1 MLLKCTPGVLASHLL
16 AAIAVADQISLDELW
31 VHAREKLVT
40 DFVDDFQKNIIWRA
54 LAPNAGVLFV
64 VRVSG
69 CEVPGATTFSYA
81 ALQLHAPDHSID
93 FSPTDKCKYMY
104 LAGTTNYHKLVA
116 SLGEKPLQMLA
127 VIARHGADGIL
138 NGQLAQESGQDI
150 RSIGM
155 RLQKLEAAGL
165 VICRSVYVD
174 KKHTNHL
181 MHMRFAPDSL
191 VAKQNAEVVDDICMT
206 RDVKRTKTV
215 ILDALRHA
223 PNQMR
228 GFADLKK
235 DLRLDRSVSEEKFF
249 KTVCNKLHHD
259 GYLEKVQV
267 ELPHTK
273 QRVYALRFIRDIGD
287 DTAEG
292 AVDDS
297 GVADETGDAGD
308 DNVADA
314 EDAASN
320 VNKTVCAARPSFNLV
335 FPPFHQ
341 MFHEIMV
348 RGAEGAKIGEIF
360 KSMLGIADFRP
371 FSRLFE
377 VLPTYL
383 SNSKTLKPYKKYA
396 EPYDEYLAAKLYDH
410 EGRVKFY
417 RYFVTSVCKETRPK
431 PAKYVLAPKSNKHTL
446 QDLERRLKTSVG
458 RISTDAILSKRKRLL
473 AATEEAPTKRVKA
486 ERHDAIDVTDTTKR
500 VGRVKAERAETASDE
515 KLQLSLLPPTQL
527 AQMAIDEQ
535 GARPRRARKALSYA
549 VCGHSLNDE
558 DDNAFVP
565 EQGDA
570 EDDDN
575 ALEEEEERYEE
586 EEGNGHIEEDVDAAG
601 KYEDAEGRGHA
612 QAQTRPVEVSQIA
625 PDLVQFDQAQR
636 NGADEKTP
644 RHRMRKSAL
653 RAARTPSSL
662 SSLKR
667 RTVLVQILEDEG
679 GAAIANSALRKTLDA
694 RLSKTGETDN
704 KTLMRDVAALVEGG
718 VLETR
723 PEDMGPSL
731 RQNPRTVLVL
741 TSHKAQ
747 LTQEH
752 ISALKARLLQQN
764 SKKGLRGWRVVE
776 SELSFHHGAPKPL
789 ANAAV
794 AAKRRMHVEKR
805 IRAFSNAR
813 ETRVEI
819 ERPSTS
825 APDTATQ
832 AEVHDVFGSLWLRRK
847 ARKLATPVA
856 AEAPVLGAKRPRRS
870 LKLEK
875 THTTTIYRA
884 VIVHRAFSRDAVD
897 FEKIAKLIGESDK
910 ELVRRKWGTLRRQFG
925 GSEAVRKGVETF
937 QHMVMQG
944 IADGE
949 ISMADVEAAR
959 LDFFLDFWRRFD
971 VSAELAVADDMP
983 LYALFAQ
990 NRTRYDVLVRG
1001 EAAPELAERIE
1012 DASMRQKE
1020 SMLASTLFANPT
1032 EEKELLTEEGREK
1045 KSETEA
1051 APSISERDEL
1061 RSVLK
1066 SILSID
1072 DGELNSAAAKEI
1084 LTSYDANL
1092 VQRVADSMIRSREMA
1107 LVYAD
1112 ERKKFVLS
1120 ERFHHALNPRVLG
1133 ARFFHEATNMRELL
1147 ASVTRAR
1154 KGLILSPGMTP
1165 GEMAALLQLVSD
1177 HQVDF
1182 MRIDRA
1188 LKVDSYESRLI
1199 DREQIGCDIIA
1210 HTMIANAAPVHVSP
1224 VPVVGPCRPLWANL
1238 SLTINT
1244 DLWTRV
1250 VVAIMYH
1257 VVFKPGLTRAGL
1269 HTRLCVALN
1278 SADLD
1283 LALGWLAAN
1292 GCVEERG
1299 GFTATGSWQYV
1310 LGC

>member
-31 VHAREKLVT
+31 VHAREKLAT

-69 CEVPGATTFSYA
+69 REVPGATTLSYA
-81 ALQLHAPDHSID
+81 ALQLHAPDHSIA
-93 FSPTDKCKYMY
+93 FSPTDKCKYLY

-116 SLGEKPLQMLA
+116 NLGEKPLQMLA

-181 MHMRFAPDSL
+181 MHVRFAPDSL

-215 ILDALRHA
+215 ILDALLHA
-223 PNQMR
+223 PNRMR

-249 KTVCNKLHHD
+249 KAVCNKLHHG

-267 ELPHTK
+267 ELPQTK

-287 DTAEG
+287 DTADG

-308 DNVADA
+308 DNVAES
-314 EDAASN
+314 EDAGSN
-320 VNKTVCAARPSFNLV
+320 VNETVSAVRPSFNLV

-341 MFHEIMV
+341 MFHEITV

-410 EGRVKFY
+410 EGRIKFY

-446 QDLERRLKTSVG
+446 QDLEWRLKTPVG

-473 AATEEAPTKRVKA
+473 AAAEEAPTKRVKA
-486 ERHDAIDVTDTTKR
+486 ERNDAIDVTDATER
-500 VGRVKAERAETASDE
+500 VGRAKKAEMAESASEE

-535 GARPRRARKALSYA
+535 DARPRRARKALSYA
-549 VCGHSLNDE
+549 
-558 DDNAFVP
+558 
-565 EQGDA
+565 
-570 EDDDN
+570 
-575 ALEEEEERYEE
+575 
-586 EEGNGHIEEDVDAAG
+586 
-601 KYEDAEGRGHA
+601 
-612 QAQTRPVEVSQIA
+612 
-625 PDLVQFDQAQR
+625 
-636 NGADEKTP
+636 EKTL
-644 RHRMRKSAL
+644 RRRMRKSAL

-694 RLSKTGETDN
+694 RLSKTCETDN
-704 KTLMRDVAALVEGG
+704 KTLMRDVAALVEDG

-731 RQNPRTVLVL
+731 RQTPRTVLVL

-747 LTQEH
+747 LTEEH

-794 AAKRRMHVEKR
+794 AAKRRIHVEKR
-805 IRAFSNAR
+805 IRAFRNAH

-819 ERPSTS
+819 ETSSTP
-825 APDTATQ
+825 APDTATP
-832 AEVHDVFGSLWLRRK
+832 AEVHDVFGPLRLRRK

-897 FEKIAKLIGESDK
+897 FGKIAQLICESDK

-949 ISMADVEAAR
+949 ISVADVEAAR

-990 NRTRYDVLVRG
+990 NQTCYDVLVRG

-1020 SMLASTLFANPT
+1020 SMLASTLFAKAT
-1032 EEKELLTEEGREK
+1032 EEKELRTEEGREK

-1051 APSISERDEL
+1051 APSISDRDEL

-1084 LTSYDANL
+1084 LTAYDANL

-1120 ERFHHALNPRVLG
+1120 ERFHHALSPRVLG
-1133 ARFFHEATNMRELL
+1133 ARFFHEATAMRELL

-1199 DREQIGCDIIA
+1199 DREQIGCDLIA
-1210 HTMIANAAPVHVSP
+1210 HTMIANAAPVRVSP

-1238 SLTINT
+1238 SLTVNT

-1299 GFTATGSWQYV
+1299 GFTATSSWQYV